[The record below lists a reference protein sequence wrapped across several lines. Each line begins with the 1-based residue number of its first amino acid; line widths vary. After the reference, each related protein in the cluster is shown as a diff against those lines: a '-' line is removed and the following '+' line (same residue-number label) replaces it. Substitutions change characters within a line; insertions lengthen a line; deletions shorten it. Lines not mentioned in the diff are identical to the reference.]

1 MRTPHEAFLVLFV
14 LLRARARVQFCEFG
28 QQKSAF
34 FANLSASRDR
44 KRSRESEVDRTIDM
58 YKFLVV
64 FLVDRGVQERDW
76 NGSWVL
82 LQGKDRPKRP

>member
-1 MRTPHEAFLVLFV
+1 VRTPHEAFLVLFV
-14 LLRARARVQFCEFG
+14 LLRARARVQFANLG
-28 QQKSAF
+28 NKKPAI
-34 FANLSASRDR
+34 FAILSASRDR
-44 KRSRESEVDRTIDM
+44 KRWRESEVDRTIDM

-82 LQGKDRPKRP
+82 QGKDRPKRP